1 MKEYLDILETE
12 FIKNANPGI
21 AAGQK
26 AYMKNHFEFFGVKS
40 PVRKE
45 IQKLFFSKDKLPDKV
60 ELENIVRVL
69 WNKPERELQYFAME
83 LFWRYKKHFDNCD
96 IDLME
101 FMVVNKSWWDS
112 VDMIAG
118 RLIGE
123 YFKQYP
129 SRRSAYVDKWLY
141 SGNMWLQRSAILFQ
155 LNYKDKTD
163 VNLLS
168 HVINSLLGSDE
179 FFINKAI
186 GWALR
191 NYSKTNP
198 EWVKDF
204 SDRTELH
211 KLSRREALRL
221 MK

>member
-12 FIKNANPGI
+12 FIKNANFSI

-26 AYMKNHFEFFGVKS
+26 AYMKNHFEYFGIKAPLRREIS
-40 PVRKE
+40 KPFLNKE
-45 IQKLFFSKDKLPDKV
+45 YLPPKN
-60 ELENIVRVL
+60 ELENIVYVL
-69 WNKPERELQYFAME
+69 WNKPERELHYFAME
-83 LFWRYKKHFDNCD
+83 LFWKYKNQIKEAD

-101 FMVVNKSWWDS
+101 FMVVNKSWWDT

-118 RLIGE
+118 RLMGE
-123 YFKQYP
+123 YFQKFPDQ
-129 SRRSAYVDKWLY
+129 RKEYVDKWLS
-141 SGNMWLQRSAILFQ
+141 SGNIWLQRSAILFQ
-155 LNYKDKTD
+155 LNYKDKTE
-163 VNLLS
+163 VELLS
-168 HVINSLLGSDE
+168 YVMNSLLGSNE

-198 EWVKDF
+198 EWVKGF
-204 SDRTELH
+204 ADRTELSN
-211 KLSRREALRL
+211 LSRREALRL